1 MENGIGP
8 RIVLHPKKTRKP
20 NYVRWLNDLPY
31 WWMGKS
37 WTNTAVLT
45 VEKTA
50 RPYTQQMTLL
60 GGQKAKA
67 LHIYLLTDQ
76 PTDRPTEGWMDTRSY
91 QVASSRLKMIYDV
104 NRNTDIL
111 ET

>member
-8 RIVLHPKKTRKP
+8 RIVLHPKKTREP
-20 NYVRWLNDLPY
+20 NYVRWLNDLPC

-45 VEKTA
+45 VEKTT
-50 RPYTQQMTLL
+50 RTYTRHMSLL

-67 LHIYLLTDQ
+67 LHIYRLIDR
-76 PTDRPTEGWMDTRSY
+76 PTDRRMDGRTYALIKSLR
-91 QVASSRLKMIYDV
+91 RD
-104 NRNTDIL
+104 
-111 ET
+111 